1 MVEDYSIKPLVARQ
15 APLRV
20 AMVSGRKAARSTKF
34 SLMSPRDALTG
45 GGSRLLQ
52 GRGLA
57 SEQGPYTTGKRGSM
71 ALMNKRMVIR
81 TASLSQ
87 NTQAVH
93 MGRSRK
99 KGNIAMLNK
108 RMVIRTASL
117 SQNTQAVHVGRSRKK
132 GSIAMLNRTMLLKSG
147 ALQNSKAIHVG
158 RRPRGKVSQLNVT
171 MMIKGGAMTRDD
183 AIRPHRS
190 SRFRVPR
197 VAWHRSVRVRRFS
210 RMPIHRDRSPVG
222 GRCFGTNCDD

>member
-71 ALMNKRMVIR
+71 ALM
-81 TASLSQ
+81 
-87 NTQAVH
+87 
-93 MGRSRK
+93 
-99 KGNIAMLNK
+99 NK